1 MIGSAE
7 NDNEACFPQG
17 VMSQDDPHICF
28 HVRSINASQLRS
40 QGGIF
45 LLLTVPVVYDSF
57 FSMALSKL
65 FSLSIVLLAGIFL
78 SSCGVVS
85 QLQSPKK
92 EEPVSTSA
100 VSEKENK
107 KSSHPLKQDEAKPS
121 VAGSTA
127 SVPSS
132 SPPSSS
138 TVNLSSP
145 ESISLP
151 PISGLAP
158 APAGMGG
165 NTDELPVNALP
176 PVDRSGLRT
185 PQLPKSL
192 PMSLDGQLLPKG
204 E

>member
-1 MIGSAE
+1 MIGGTE

-57 FSMALSKL
+57 SSMALSKL
-65 FSLSIVLLAGIFL
+65 FSLSIVLLAGVFF

-85 QLQSPKK
+85 QLQSPKR
-92 EEPVSTSA
+92 EEAASTPA

-107 KSSHPLKQDEAKPS
+107 KGSASLKQDETKPS
-121 VAGSTA
+121 VAASTA

-132 SPPSSS
+132 SPSSS
-138 TVNLSSP
+138 AVKLSSP
-145 ESISLP
+145 ESVSLP

-158 APAGMGG
+158 TPAGLGG
-165 NTDELPVNALP
+165 NADELPVNALS